1 MIYISLSCNVYI
13 IYYSDGMNNFA
24 QQTLWDYLELFLQ
37 YLQEAKNSSP
47 KTIENY
53 SLRLGRFIEYVGDIK
68 PWELIAMM
76 VLNFRL
82 HLKKRNLSVKTVNY
96 HIVAIRS
103 FLKFLLRN
111 DIDTLSPEK
120 CDLAKIDPREV
131 SYLTEAELEDLLKA
145 PYTYENKEMAQLRD
159 AALLAF
165 LFSTG
170 LRVSELI
177 GLTKDRIRADS
188 NQLTI
193 IGKWRKMR
201 STFVTHDALEKLE
214 EYRELR
220 TDDSN
225 FVFVSHSNN
234 RAPGPLT
241 RNAVEDIVKK
251 YKTFCGI
258 DKKITPHTIRH
269 SFATQLLKKGADI
282 RSVQALLWHASI
294 TTTQIYTHVDDK
306 HLAEVHKML
315 ES

>member
-1 MIYISLSCNVYI
+1 M
-13 IYYSDGMNNFA
+13 SDFA
-24 QQTLWDYLELFLQ
+24 QQTISDYLELFLQ
-37 YLQEAKNSSP
+37 YIAEAKNASP

-53 SLRLGRFIEYVGDIK
+53 NLWLGRFATFVGQIGPKDIT
-68 PWELIAMM
+68 AFM
-76 VLNFRL
+76 VLNFRMQ
-82 HLKKRNLSVKTVNY
+82 LKKQDLSIKTINY
-96 HIVAIRS
+96 HIVALRS

-111 DIDTLSPEK
+111 DIDTLNPEK

-131 SYLTEAELEDLLKA
+131 SYLTESELESLLWSPYQFEHKA
-145 PYTYENKEMAQLRD
+145 IAQARD

-177 GLTKDRIRADS
+177 ALTKDRIRTDS
-188 NQLTI
+188 NQLTV

-214 EYRELR
+214 EYRTLR

-234 RAPGPLT
+234 RAPGQLT

-251 YKTFCGI
+251 YKSLCGI

-269 SFATQLLKKGADI
+269 SFATQLLKKWADI
-282 RSVQALLWHASI
+282 RSVQALLGHASI

-306 HLAEVHKML
+306 HLADVHKML
-315 ES
+315 EN

>member
-1 MIYISLSCNVYI
+1 MNTIVQSQQPLS
-13 IYYSDGMNNFA
+13 S
-24 QQTLWDYLELFLQ
+24 YLELFFH
-37 YLQEAKNSSP
+37 YLAESKNSSP

-53 SLRLGRFIEYVGDIK
+53 ALRLGRFVEFLG
-68 PWELIAMM
+68 PELTPNQLIAFHI
-76 VLNFRL
+76 LNFRL
-82 HLKKRNLSVKTVNY
+82 HLKKKALSIKTINY

-111 DIDTLSPEK
+111 DIDTLAPDK

-131 SYLTEAELEDLLKA
+131 SYLTEVELDDLLGA
-145 PYTYENKEMAQLRD
+145 PYRFEEKEITQLRD
-159 AALLAF
+159 AALLSF

-177 GLTKDRIRADS
+177 SLTKDRIRTDS

-193 IGKWRKMR
+193 IGKGRKIR
-201 STFVTHDALEKLE
+201 STFITREALEKLE
-214 EYRELR
+214 EYRTLR
-220 TDDSN
+220 TDDSDY
-225 FVFVSHSNN
+225 VFVSHTKN
-234 RAPGPLT
+234 RRPDHLS

-251 YKTFCGI
+251 YKTLCGI

-282 RSVQALLWHASI
+282 RSVQALLGHASI

-306 HLAEVHKML
+306 HLSDVHKML
-315 ES
+315 ENN

>member
-1 MIYISLSCNVYI
+1 M
-13 IYYSDGMNNFA
+13 SDFA
-24 QQTLWDYLELFLQ
+24 QQTISDYLELFLQ
-37 YLQEAKNSSP
+37 YIAEAKNASP

-53 SLRLGRFIEYVGDIK
+53 NLWLGRFATFVGQIGPKDIT
-68 PWELIAMM
+68 AVM
-76 VLNFRL
+76 VLNFRMQ
-82 HLKKRNLSVKTVNY
+82 LKKQDLSIKTINY
-96 HIVAIRS
+96 HIVALGS

-111 DIDTLSPEK
+111 DIDTLNPEK
-120 CDLAKIDPREV
+120 CDLAKIDPREA
-131 SYLTEAELEDLLKA
+131 SYLTEWELESLLWA
-145 PYTYENKEMAQLRD
+145 PYQFEHKAIAQARD

-177 GLTKDRIRADS
+177 ALTKDRIRTDS
-188 NQLTI
+188 NQLTV

-214 EYRELR
+214 EYRTLR

-234 RAPGPLT
+234 RAPGQLT

-251 YKTFCGI
+251 YKSLCGI

-269 SFATQLLKKGADI
+269 SFATQLLKKWADI
-282 RSVQALLWHASI
+282 RSVQALLGHASI

-306 HLAEVHKML
+306 HLADVHKML

>member
-1 MIYISLSCNVYI
+1 M
-13 IYYSDGMNNFA
+13 SDFA
-24 QQTLWDYLELFLQ
+24 QQTLSDYLELFLQ
-37 YLQEAKNSSP
+37 YIAEAKNASP

-53 SLRLGRFIEYVGDIK
+53 NLWLGRFATFVGQIGPKDIT
-68 PWELIAMM
+68 AFM
-76 VLNFRL
+76 VLNFRM
-82 HLKKRNLSVKTVNY
+82 HLKKQDLSIKTINY
-96 HIVAIRS
+96 HIVALRS

-111 DIDTLSPEK
+111 DIDTLNPEK

-131 SYLTEAELEDLLKA
+131 SYLTESELESLLWA
-145 PYTYENKEMAQLRD
+145 PYQFENKAIAQARD

-177 GLTKDRIRADS
+177 ALTKDRIRPDS
-188 NQLTI
+188 NQLTV

-214 EYRELR
+214 EYRTQR
-220 TDDSN
+220 TDDSH

-234 RAPGPLT
+234 RAPGQLT

-251 YKTFCGI
+251 YKSLCGI

-282 RSVQALLWHASI
+282 RSVQALLGHASI

-306 HLAEVHKML
+306 HLSDVHKML

>member
-1 MIYISLSCNVYI
+1 M
-13 IYYSDGMNNFA
+13 SDFA
-24 QQTLWDYLELFLQ
+24 QQTISDYLELFLQ
-37 YLQEAKNSSP
+37 YIAEAKNASP

-53 SLRLGRFIEYVGDIK
+53 NLWLGRFATFVGQIGPKDIT
-68 PWELIAMM
+68 AFM
-76 VLNFRL
+76 VLNFRMQ
-82 HLKKRNLSVKTVNY
+82 LKKQDLSIKTINY
-96 HIVAIRS
+96 HIVALRS

-111 DIDTLSPEK
+111 DIDTLNPEK

-131 SYLTEAELEDLLKA
+131 SYLTESELESLLWA
-145 PYTYENKEMAQLRD
+145 PYQFEHKAIAQARD

-177 GLTKDRIRADS
+177 ALTKDRIRPDS
-188 NQLTI
+188 NQLTV

-201 STFVTHDALEKLE
+201 STFVTRDALEKLE
-214 EYRELR
+214 EYRTQR
-220 TDDSN
+220 TDDSH

-234 RAPGPLT
+234 RAPGQLT

-251 YKTFCGI
+251 YKSLCGI

-282 RSVQALLWHASI
+282 RSVQALLGHASI

-306 HLAEVHKML
+306 HLSDVHKML